1 MTRRDDA
8 IKAAGL
14 ARGEAYILLARGGIR
29 YATGGF
35 RVTTG
40 ESTVSDHLPA
50 SALTNE
56 ELIRRIEQECPR
68 PEPVCVCT
76 DPWVVST
83 ATYAAPADATCA
95 RCGRR
100 YINPKETA

>member
-14 ARGEAYILLARGGIR
+14 ARGEAYIPLARGGFR

-35 RVTTG
+35 LLVG
-40 ESTVSDHLPA
+40 ESTVSDHLPVE
-50 SALTNE
+50 ALTNE
-56 ELIRRIEQECPR
+56 ELVRRIEQECPR

-100 YINPKETA
+100 YINPEEPA

>member
-8 IKAAGL
+8 TEAAGL
-14 ARGEAYILLARGGIR
+14 ARGEACIPLTHGGIR

-35 RVTTG
+35 LLVG
-40 ESTVSDHLPA
+40 ESTVSDHLPVEVLA
-50 SALTNE
+50 NE
-56 ELIRRIEQECPR
+56 ELVRRIEQECPR
-68 PEPVCVCT
+68 PEPVCACT
-76 DPWVVST
+76 DPRVVST

-100 YINPKETA
+100 YIDPEETA

>member
-1 MTRRDDA
+1 MT
-8 IKAAGL
+8 
-14 ARGEAYILLARGGIR
+14 RGEAYIPLARGGFR

-35 RVTTG
+35 RIVVC
-40 ESTVSDHLPA
+40 ESTVIDHLPA
-50 SALTNE
+50 RALTNE
-56 ELIRRIEQECPR
+56 ELVRRIEQECPR

-95 RCGRR
+95 RCGRS
-100 YINPKETA
+100 YIDPEETA